1 MDSQIQSDAPPSQQ
15 PPASTVYRELS
26 SYPFDQDQE
35 YIAGLSSILGHPDT
49 APTHEELTSNPDL
62 ILQAR
67 CFYFARRHNLPPID
81 PTAYTQ
87 WLAENKPTAP
97 TGEAPAAVLQEPESS
112 LTSQPAPPAASQTT
126 TAQPSGGGPAP
137 QGQEGGPPYPTSF
150 AAIVDL
156 ITRNVPV
163 PGIEEVPDTV
173 LEHGSS
179 KVDHTPQRRKPWET
193 DAENALPVLPVVE
206 GGAVEGGGGE
216 PAVGVAAGAADAD
229 ADGQGQGRV
238 EQEQEQAGG
247 DEAGEDKVNGH
258 LVSGEGVVKILQ
270 ANAIPDSGLLAKD

>member
-1 MDSQIQSDAPPSQQ
+1 MDTQVQPDTPPSQ
-15 PPASTVYRELS
+15 PAASTVYRELS
-26 SYPFDQDQE
+26 TYPFDQDPE
-35 YIAGLSSILGHPDT
+35 YLAGLSSILGHPDT
-49 APTHEELTSNPDL
+49 APTHDELTSNPEL

-87 WLAENKPTAP
+87 WLAENTA
-97 TGEAPAAVLQEPESS
+97 TSTAVSQEPESS
-112 LTSQPAPPAASQTT
+112 TAQPAS
-126 TAQPSGGGPAP
+126 PSGGGPAP

-193 DAENALPVLPVVE
+193 EAENALPVLPVVE
-206 GGAVEGGGGE
+206 GGAVEGGTG
-216 PAVGVAAGAADAD
+216 PAVGAAADAVD
-229 ADGQGQGRV
+229 ADAGGEGEGSS
-238 EQEQEQAGG
+238 EQEQVA
-247 DEAGEDKVNGH
+247 DEAAEDKVNGH